1 MLLSPQVAG
10 DDPRR
15 VARTAGGEFP
25 VVSQVST
32 AASLVRVSV
41 SSGTRRADLGVPG
54 GIPVVELVPELARE
68 LGVLDAGNASHGF
81 RLVVRGGVLLDPD
94 RSLAAQ
100 GVIDG
105 TVLSLETVD
114 VTTDKVYDDVVEA
127 VADVVETQFAPWTA
141 RHSAG
146 TAVGAATV
154 FLLCAA
160 WALFTARESGALVAA
175 VAAAVALLLVATA
188 AVLHARTRSA
198 SSVAL
203 ATTALV
209 HAAVAGT
216 AVKPEA
222 PLWGEGLI
230 YSGAA
235 VAVVGALA
243 ALALGRHRLALAA
256 GSVVGAAMVVIG
268 AVSSVG
274 DVPIT
279 TVSAVVFVVAV
290 VVGNVL
296 PWLGISTSRLS
307 SHAPRTEAE
316 IAADAPEVDRG
327 AVRAQVARG
336 HEVMIGVALASG
348 GVTLLTTP
356 QLVAAGLW
364 GTLLVVAGHVATL
377 LRTRHSRTRT
387 SVLLAM
393 ASGILGLAVAAVA
406 AAQLHPTWRPALAV
420 VLGAGAAVVVS
431 VAVLAPRTR
440 VGLGRAADTVDGVV
454 LVALLPL
461 AAATIGVL

>member
-1 MLLSPQVAG
+1 M
-10 DDPRR
+10 
-15 VARTAGGEFP
+15 
-25 VVSQVST
+25 SQVST

-68 LGVLDAGNASHGF
+68 LGVLDTASATHGF

-100 GVIDG
+100 GVTDG

-114 VTTDKVYDDVVEA
+114 ATTDKVYDDVVEA

-146 TAVGAATV
+146 TALGAATV

-160 WALFTARESGALVAA
+160 WALFTARDSGLLVAA
-175 VAAAVALLLVATA
+175 VAGAVAVLLVGTA

-198 SSVAL
+198 GAVAL
-203 ATTALV
+203 AATALV
-209 HAAVAGT
+209 HAAVAGS
-216 AVKPEA
+216 AVAPSA

-230 YSGAA
+230 WSGAG

-243 ALALGRHRLALAA
+243 ALALGRHRHALAA
-256 GSVVGAAMVVIG
+256 GSVLGAAMVVLG
-268 AVSSVG
+268 AVTTLT
-274 DVPIT
+274 DVPMT
-279 TVSAVVFVVAV
+279 TVAAAVFVVAV
-290 VVGNVL
+290 VLGNVL
-296 PWLGISTSRLS
+296 PWVGLSSSRLS
-307 SHAPRTEAE
+307 AHAPRTEAE
-316 IAADAPEVDRG
+316 ITADVPEVDRG
-327 AVRAQVARG
+327 QVRAQVARG
-336 HEVMIGVALASG
+336 HDVMVAVSLASG
-348 GVTLLTTP
+348 GIALLTTP
-356 QLVAAGLW
+356 QLVSAGLA
-364 GTLLVVAGHVATL
+364 GTGLVVAGHVATL

-387 SVLLAM
+387 AVLLAM

-406 AAQLHPTWRPALAV
+406 AAQLHPSWRPALAV
-420 VLGAGAAVVVS
+420 VLAAGAAVVVS
-431 VAVLAPRTR
+431 LAVLAPRTR
-440 VGLGRAADTVDGVV
+440 VGLGRVADTLDGVV

-461 AAATIGVL
+461 AAAAIGVL

>member
-1 MLLSPQVAG
+1 M
-10 DDPRR
+10 
-15 VARTAGGEFP
+15 
-25 VVSQVST
+25 SQVST

-100 GVIDG
+100 GVTDG

-160 WALFTARESGALVAA
+160 WALFTARGSGLLVTA
-175 VAAAVALLLVATA
+175 VAGAVAVLLVATA

-198 SSVAL
+198 GAVAL
-203 ATTALV
+203 AATALV
-209 HAAVAGT
+209 HAAVAGS
-216 AVKPEA
+216 AVVPSA

-230 YSGAA
+230 YAGGA

-243 ALALGRHRLALAA
+243 ALALSTHRLALAA
-256 GSVVGAAMVVIG
+256 GSVVGAAMVVLG
-268 AVSSVG
+268 AVSTAADLPMTSVA
-274 DVPIT
+274 
-279 TVSAVVFVVAV
+279 AVVFVVAV

-296 PWLGISTSRLS
+296 PWVGISSSRLS

-316 IAADAPEVDRG
+316 ISADAPEVDRG
-327 AVRAQVARG
+327 QVRAQVARG
-336 HEVMIGVALASG
+336 HDVMVAIALASG
-348 GVTLLTTP
+348 GITLLTTP
-356 QLVAAGLW
+356 QLVAAGVW
-364 GTLLVVAGHVATL
+364 GALLVVVGHVATL

-393 ASGILGLAVAAVA
+393 ASGILGLALAAVA
-406 AAQLHPTWRPALAV
+406 AAQVHASWRPALAV
-420 VLGAGAAVVVS
+420 VLGGGAAVVVS
-431 VAVLAPRTR
+431 LAVLAPRTR
-440 VGLGRAADTVDGVV
+440 VGLGRIADTLDGVV